1 VKVDRN
7 CFTIAALCVGL
18 ELVCLGCSSNPAN
31 EASTQDHATPST
43 PSSERAGEVV
53 ISPSEQAAQKIE
65 VEAARASDLRGVLH
79 LPGHIALPDNATWRV
94 GVLTDGRVEKVYAN
108 LGDYVHQGQIL
119 ARMHSHDVHDARA
132 AYQMAL
138 SDRTR
143 LESAQTLA
151 QTEYDRTQR
160 LYLLKAV
167 SLEQTQIARQELV
180 NAQAEANNAQIAVI
194 RERTHLED
202 TLGVPADIP
211 VNSHNENDELVPIA
225 APASGYVLEKTVTPG
240 ATIQPSTDAFVIGDL
255 SRLWMLASV
264 SADQLAQLHVGQPAV
279 ISLADVPGQSFP
291 GRVAN
296 LGQQFDATTRQM
308 QIRIE
313 FTNAGGRLR
322 PEMLAIAE
330 LPVGEKKTVL
340 LVPQDAVQQ
349 VNGQDAVFVRSSVD
363 HFAMHPVQTGEAAQ
377 GMVRILSGI
386 APGDQVV
393 TRGSFVVKSQLLRSS
408 IGD

>member
-18 ELVCLGCSSNPAN
+18 ELVCLGCSSNPADV
-31 EASTQDHATPST
+31 AGTQDHATPST
-43 PSSERAGEVV
+43 PGEVV

-65 VEAARASDLRGVLH
+65 VEAVRASDLRGVLH

-108 LGDYVHQGQIL
+108 LGDYVHKGQIL
-119 ARMHSHDVHDARA
+119 ARMHSHDIHDARA
-132 AYQMAL
+132 AYQIAL
-138 SDRTR
+138 SDRAR

-180 NAQAEANNAQIAVI
+180 NAQAEANNATIAVI
-194 RERTHLED
+194 REQTHLED

-211 VNSHNENDELVPIA
+211 SNSHNENDELVPIA

-264 SADQLAQLHVGQPAV
+264 SADQLARLHVGQPAA
-279 ISLADVPGQSFP
+279 ISLPDVPGQSFP

-313 FTNAGGRLR
+313 FANAGGRLR

-349 VNGQDAVFVRSSVD
+349 VNGQDVVFVRSSAD
-363 HFAMHPVQTGEAAQ
+363 HFARHPIQTGEAAQ
-377 GMVRILSGI
+377 GMVQILSGI